1 METLANLGHG
11 IALALSLHN
20 IAYCFFGVLIGT
32 IVGIL
37 PGIGA
42 LATISLLLPI
52 TFYMDPGSALI
63 MLAGVYY
70 GAEYGGSTSSILLNL
85 PGGPANAVTCLDG
98 YPMARKGRAGVA
110 LFSATIASFV
120 GGSLGIIA
128 MIVLSPA
135 IVSLA
140 VAFGSEDYFAVMLLG
155 LVAASTITRG
165 NPLKGLG
172 MVCLG
177 VLFGTV
183 GIDVNSGVSRFDL
196 GFLQLAEGIS
206 IVAIGMGFFGVSE
219 IIASVMDMRA
229 QAPVQKV
236 SLASLRPNRDEVLR
250 SISPV
255 LRGSGLG
262 GLFGALPGTGPTIAS
277 FLSYALEKRVARDPG
292 RFGKGAIEGVTAPE
306 AANNAAVQT
315 AFIPTLTLG
324 IPGSA
329 TMAIMMGALMIHGIE
344 PGPGLMRDHPDVF
357 WGLVGS
363 FWIGNILLLIL
374 NIPMIGLWV
383 RLLQIPYRILYPCIL
398 CLVCI
403 GVYSINN
410 SIFDIGV
417 VLIAGIL
424 GYILRVFDF
433 EPAPL
438 IIGFILGPM
447 MEENLRRAMVLSRGD
462 PLIFLQSPISA
473 TVLAVTLGLL
483 IWALLSW
490 IRTRRTIATT
500 TLEAVTEGAHDGG
513 H

>member
-1 METLANLGHG
+1 MDTLTNVFDGLAV
-11 IALALSLHN
+11 ALSWHN
-20 IAYCFFGVLIGT
+20 LAYCFFGVFVGT
-32 IVGIL
+32 IVGVL

-52 TFYMDPGSALI
+52 TFYMDPGSAII

-85 PGGPANAVTCLDG
+85 PGGPASAVTCLDG
-98 YPMARKGRAGVA
+98 YPMSRQGRAGVA
-110 LFSATIASFV
+110 LFSTTIASFI
-120 GGSLGIIA
+120 GGTLGIIA
-128 MIVLSPA
+128 MIVLSPSIVALA
-135 IVSLA
+135 I
-140 VAFGSEDYFAVMLLG
+140 AFGPEDYFAVMLLG
-155 LVAASTITRG
+155 LIAASTITRG

-177 VLFGTV
+177 VLLGGV
-183 GIDVNSGVSRFDL
+183 GVDINSGVQRFDL

-206 IVAIGMGFFGVSE
+206 IVAIAMGFFGVSE
-219 IIASVMDMRA
+219 IIASVMDVRG
-229 QAPVQKV
+229 QPVVQKV
-236 SLASLRPNRDEVLR
+236 TLASMRPTRDETMR
-250 SISPV
+250 SIAPT

-292 RFGKGAIEGVTAPE
+292 KFGKGAIEGITAPE

-344 PGPGLMRDHPDVF
+344 PGPGLMRDHPDIF

-363 FWIGNILLLIL
+363 FWVGNIMLVIL

-383 RLLQIPYRILYPCIL
+383 RLLQIPYTILYPCIV
-398 CLVCI
+398 CLICI
-403 GVYSINN
+403 GVYSVNN
-410 SIFDIGV
+410 SVFDIGV
-417 VLIAGIL
+417 VLIAGIV
-424 GYILRVFDF
+424 GYVLRVFDF

-462 PLIFLQSPISA
+462 PLVLVQSPISA
-473 TVLAVTLGLL
+473 TVLAVTVGLL
-483 IWALLSW
+483 GWALLSW
-490 IRTRRTIATT
+490 ARNRQSGETVAAI
-500 TLEAVTEGAHDGG
+500 GG
-513 H
+513 EHV